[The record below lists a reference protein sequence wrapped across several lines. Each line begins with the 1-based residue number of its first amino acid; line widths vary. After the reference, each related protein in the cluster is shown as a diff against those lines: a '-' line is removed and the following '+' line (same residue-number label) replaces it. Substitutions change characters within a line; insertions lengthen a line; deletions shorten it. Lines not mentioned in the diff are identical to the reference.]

1 MTETSFARVKHA
13 FINAIWA
20 TLASVSLGLAFKI
33 WLAQWVAKSD
43 LALYHTVVDII
54 SMSLILLS
62 GFRASMVVSFSQTKN
77 DADITNIFRYSLIT
91 MVLFTWGLVLPYIKH
106 QLNIDVEYI
115 QLVGV
120 ILGMGFKVYFT
131 NQIGMYRLYD
141 IANKT
146 TWLEPLLQVLLFLT
160 CYYGFGQTAVASL
173 FYSLILSNFAV
184 AAFMFIQRRKQIA
197 TTPLAPVQLDPDMR
211 SFVKK
216 SVMSSLEMGAS
227 ILMVYITV
235 LLTIGYFTI
244 DELGDFQVVVRPML
258 AYFTMLFVFPVY
270 RYILP
275 ELAQCI
281 RNAEHLQVALIRRW
295 FFKLSFVVSLV
306 FFLAL
311 LLFSDEFVGFV
322 FPETYANAAPILLH
336 FAIFFIFMMLNAFQI
351 AYIKAH
357 GQFLQSL
364 AIRLLGV
371 GTLIVMFY
379 ILRLFTDNV
388 VAVILAFGFG
398 YLTMFIASSILE
410 RKLLLQHKSKQ
421 QPPIATL

>member
-1 MTETSFARVKHA
+1 MTESSFERAKSA

-33 WLAQWVAKSD
+33 WLAQWVEKND

-77 DADITNIFRYSLIT
+77 DRDITNIFRYSLIV

-115 QLVGV
+115 QLVGI

-146 TWLEPLLQVLLFLT
+146 IWIEPLVQIVLFLV
-160 CYYGFGQTAVASL
+160 CYYLLAQTPTASL
-173 FYSLILSNFAV
+173 FFSLMLSNL
-184 AAFMFIQRRKQIA
+184 AAAAYMFIKRRKLIA
-197 TTPLAPVQLDPDMR
+197 TTPLAPVQLNPDMKN
-211 SFVKK
+211 FVKK
-216 SVMSSLEMGAS
+216 SVMSSLEVGAS

-244 DELGDFQVVVRPML
+244 DELGDFQVVVRPMI
-258 AYFTMLFVFPVY
+258 AYLTMLFVFPVY

-281 RNAEHLQVALIRRW
+281 RNKDHRQIALIRRW
-295 FFKLSFVVSLV
+295 FIKLSLTISSVLLISLLMFRHELV
-306 FFLAL
+306 
-311 LLFSDEFVGFV
+311 DFV

-336 FAIFFIFMMLNAFQI
+336 FGLFFGFMMLNAYQI
-351 AYIKAH
+351 AYIKSH
-357 GQFLQSL
+357 GLFLQSL
-364 AIRLLGV
+364 LIRLLGV
-371 GTLIVMFY
+371 ATLLIMFY
-379 ILRLFTDNV
+379 LLRLYTDNV
-388 VAVILAFGFG
+388 VAVILALGCG
-398 YLTMFIASSILE
+398 YFSMFIASSIIE
-410 RKLLLQHKSKQ
+410 RRLLRQHKFNQAQS
-421 QPPIATL
+421 IEW

>member
-1 MTETSFARVKHA
+1 MTEPSFNRAKDA
-13 FINAIWA
+13 FIKAIWA

-146 TWLEPLLQVLLFLT
+146 TWIEPLVQVLLFLV
-160 CYYGFGQTAVASL
+160 CYYLLAQTAMASL

-184 AAFMFIQRRKQIA
+184 ASFMFIQRRKQIA
-197 TTPLAPVQLDPDMR
+197 TTPLGPVQLDPDMR
-211 SFVKK
+211 NFVKK

-244 DELGDFQVVVRPML
+244 DELGDFQVVVRPIL

-281 RNAEHLQVALIRRW
+281 RNQEHQQIALIRRW
-295 FFKLSFVVSLV
+295 FFRFSFAVSGAFIISLV
-306 FFLAL
+306 
-311 LLFSDEFVGFV
+311 LFSDELVAIV

-336 FAIFFIFMMLNAFQI
+336 FALFFGFMMLNAYQI
-351 AYIKAH
+351 AYIKSH
-357 GQFLQSL
+357 GHFLQSL
-364 AIRLLGV
+364 MIRILGV
-371 GTLIVMFY
+371 GTLLAMFY

-388 VAVILAFGFG
+388 VAVILALGFG
-398 YLTMFIASSILE
+398 YVSMFIASSIIE
-410 RKLLLQHKSKQ
+410 RRLIKQHREN
-421 QPPIATL
+421 ATLNNQH

>member
-1 MTETSFARVKHA
+1 MTESSFQRVKNA
-13 FINAIWA
+13 FVSAIWA
-20 TLASVSLGLAFKI
+20 TFASMSLGLAFKI
-33 WLAQWVAKSD
+33 WLAQWVDKSD

-141 IANKT
+141 IANKAI
-146 TWLEPLLQVLLFLT
+146 WIEPLVQVLLFLV
-160 CYYGFGQTAVASL
+160 CFYLFGQTAVASL
-173 FYSLILSNFAV
+173 FFSLMLSNFAV
-184 AAFMFIQRRKQIA
+184 ATYMFIQRRKLIA
-197 TTPLAPVQLDPDMR
+197 TTPLAPVQLDEKMK

-216 SVMSSLEMGAS
+216 SMMSSLEVGAS
-227 ILMVYITV
+227 ILMIYAAV

-244 DELGDFQVVVRPML
+244 DELGDFQVVVRPVL

-275 ELAQCI
+275 EIAQCLRHEQHQEI
-281 RNAEHLQVALIRRW
+281 ALIRRW
-295 FFKLSFVVSLV
+295 FFKLSLAISASL
-306 FFLAL
+306 L
-311 LLFSDEFVGFV
+311 LVLVLFSDEIVGFI
-322 FPETYANAAPILLH
+322 FPQTYAKAAPVLLH
-336 FAIFFIFMMLNAFQI
+336 FSLFFGFMMLNAFQV

-357 GQFLQSL
+357 GLFLQSL
-364 AIRLLGV
+364 MIRLLGV
-371 GTLIVMFY
+371 ATLLSMFY
-379 ILRLFTDNV
+379 LLRLFTDNV
-388 VAVILAFGFG
+388 VAVILALGFG
-398 YLTMFIASSILE
+398 YLVMFIASSIIE
-410 RKLLLQHKSKQ
+410 RKLLKQHSFDE
-421 QPPIATL
+421 ANAAH